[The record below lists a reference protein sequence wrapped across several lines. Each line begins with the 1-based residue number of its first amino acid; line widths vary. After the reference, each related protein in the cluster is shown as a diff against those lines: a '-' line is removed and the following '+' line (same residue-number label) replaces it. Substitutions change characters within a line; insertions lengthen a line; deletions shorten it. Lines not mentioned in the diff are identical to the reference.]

1 MKRRLLALAI
11 SALVATSAGAA
22 EPAELSLYLFDEGRP
37 VADAEVQIDAA
48 PRGRTS
54 SDGALNLRIEP
65 GARSL
70 RVLRAGAEV
79 LSLELNLVEDE
90 DAQIIATLYPDAAP
104 SVFIESTN
112 AGAAA
117 VTEAKPELGPPGR
130 LSGRVFNS
138 EDGKPVA
145 GARVYVSGTPI
156 DLVSDAEGRFSAE
169 IAPGIYAI
177 SVLAPSFASRS
188 FEGIAIA
195 SEQTTEQ
202 AIELTPAGV
211 ELPEFVVLEP
221 FIEGSLASFVE
232 ERRTSSAVTDI
243 LGAEQISRAGDSDAA
258 GALKRVTGLT
268 LVDGKF
274 VYVRGL
280 GERYSSVLING
291 AQVPSP
297 DPTRRVVPLD
307 LFPTE
312 ILNGIVVQKT
322 YTADMPGEFGGGTIQ
337 LRTRGVPES
346 FLLRASATVG
356 WADGTTGDDGL
367 RYTGGGRDWSGF
379 DDGAREAPAG
389 LLDGRLPSDPQALE
403 ALGEGIAA
411 QGFNIRPKQVGP
423 NTGFSF
429 SVGDD
434 LPFADNAWSLGYIL
448 STRYSQN
455 WDTRE
460 EQRATYSVLGNGQL
474 VPLSDFDL
482 ERTERAIDAGLFFST
497 GLKIGE
503 HHSVTGTAFQ
513 VRQTTDQ
520 AQISEGIGGS
530 GNDEQNFE
538 LEWIENEL
546 TTRQLTGEHVF
557 TSLSNLLLNWQ
568 YTNSRAQRVS
578 PARREYRFQYDS
590 QDERYE
596 WDGSLVSRFEGL
608 IDDAEEARVD
618 FRLPLQFGEHWE
630 LAVFGGAGRLERER
644 DSFIRRFGF
653 RGSRPPNVTD
663 LESVFTPERI
673 RPGGLFLIESTQA
686 ADSYTAAQTLDSAF
700 LGVDLGW
707 KDWRLNLGAREER
720 NVQEVVNQPPFNPN
734 AAPVVG
740 RVEADDLLPAGA
752 LTWAYSEKAQLR
764 LAYSETVSRPDL
776 RELSPAD
783 FIDPLLDVRVQGN
796 PQLQQ
801 AQIES
806 VDLRWEYYF
815 SPSESFSVALF
826 QKDFVNPIE
835 LVQVPA
841 SDQLLGLRNAREA
854 VNRGVE
860 FDLYKS
866 LDFAERIEWLPG
878 FLRGLPLADV
888 YVGANYAWIES
899 EIDLGDQQGTQTNSI
914 RPLQG
919 QSPYVLNLSLSYQKP
934 DGATEA
940 TLLYNVSGERIS
952 RVGDSGL
959 PDIYEQPFG
968 QLDFTLSQALP
979 WEGWKLKLRLRNLLD
994 PDVEFLQGDQP
1005 TNLYRKGR
1013 EAALSVEWK
1022 F

>member
-1 MKRRLLALAI
+1 MKRHLLALATCAFL
-11 SALVATSAGAA
+11 SKLAFAA
-22 EPAELSLYLFDEGRP
+22 EPAEVSLVLFDQGTP
-37 VADAEVQIDAA
+37 VADAEIRVDGAA
-48 PRGRTS
+48 VGRTS
-54 SDGALNLRIEP
+54 SDGAALLKLEP
-65 GARSL
+65 GARTL
-70 RVLRAGAEV
+70 KVLRAGTEV
-79 LSLELNLVEDE
+79 LSVELNLVEDE
-90 DAQIIATLYPDAAP
+90 NAELIATLYPDAAP
-104 SVFIESTN
+104 SLFIESTHA

-117 VTEAKPELGPPGR
+117 STQPTEAGPPGT
-130 LSGRVFNS
+130 LAGRVFNA
-138 EDGKPVA
+138 EDGKPVVS
-145 GARVYVSGTPI
+145 ARVYVSGTPI
-156 DLVSDAEGRFSAE
+156 DIVTDAEGRFSVPVSA
-169 IAPGIYAI
+169 GTYSL
-177 SVLAPSFASRS
+177 SVLAPRFSSRS
-188 FEGIAIA
+188 FEGVEIA

-346 FLLRASATVG
+346 FLLRASGTVG
-356 WADGTTGDDGL
+356 WADGTTGKDGL
-367 RYTGGGRDWSGF
+367 RYTGGGRDWTGF
-379 DDGAREAPAG
+379 DDGAREAPEG
-389 LLDGRLPSDPQALE
+389 LLDARLPTDPQALE
-403 ALGEGIAA
+403 AFGEAIAA
-411 QGFNIRPKQVGP
+411 KGFNIRPREIGP
-423 NTGFSF
+423 DTGFSF

-455 WDTRE
+455 WDSRE
-460 EQRATYSVLGNGQL
+460 EKRATYSVLGNGQL
-474 VPLSDFDL
+474 VPLSDFTRN
-482 ERTERAIDAGLFFST
+482 RTERAIDGGLFFST
-497 GLKIGE
+497 GLKVGE
-503 HHSVTGTAFQ
+503 HHSVVGTAFQ
-513 VRQTTDQ
+513 VRQTTDR
-520 AQISEGIGGS
+520 AQISEGIGSS

-568 YTNSRAQRVS
+568 YTNSRAQRES
-578 PARREYRFQYDS
+578 PARREYRFQFDGS
-590 QDERYE
+590 DERYE
-596 WDGSLVSRFEGL
+596 WDGTLVTRFEGL
-608 IDDAEEARVD
+608 VDDAEEARID
-618 FRLPLQFGEHWE
+618 FRLPMEFGDDWD
-630 LAVFGGAGRLERER
+630 LAVFGGAGRLERDRE
-644 DSFIRRFGF
+644 SFIRRFGF
-653 RGSRPPNVTD
+653 RGSRPRDVTD
-663 LESVFTPERI
+663 LETVFTPELI
-673 RPGGLFLIESTQA
+673 RPDGLFLIESTQG
-686 ADSYTAAQTLDSAF
+686 ADAYTAQQVLDSAF
-700 LGVDLGW
+700 LGIDLGW

-720 NVQEVVNQPPFNPN
+720 NLQEVVNQPAFNPG
-734 AAPVVG
+734 AAPVIG
-740 RVEADDLLPAGA
+740 RVEATDLLPGGS
-752 LTWAYSEKAQLR
+752 LTWAYTEKAQLR
-764 LAYSETVSRPDL
+764 LAYSETVSRPDF

-783 FIDPLLDVRVQGN
+783 FVDPLLDVRVVGN
-796 PQLQQ
+796 PDLKQ
-801 AQIES
+801 ATIES
-806 VDLRWEYYF
+806 LDLRWEYYF

-826 QKDFVNPIE
+826 QKDFINPIE
-835 LVQVPA
+835 LVQLPA
-841 SDQLLGLRNAREA
+841 SDELLGLRNAREA
-854 VNRGVE
+854 TNRGIE
-860 FDLYKS
+860 LDLYKS
-866 LDFAERIEWLPG
+866 LDFVERFDWMPAFIKAW
-878 FLRGLPLADV
+878 PLADV

-899 EIDLGDQQGTQTNSI
+899 EIDLGDNQGTQTNAI

-919 QSPYVLNLSLSYQKP
+919 QSPYVANLSLSYQHP
-934 DGATEA
+934 EGRTEA

-959 PDIYEQPFG
+959 PDIYEQPFN
-968 QLDFTLSQALP
+968 QLDFTLSQELP

-994 PDVEFLQGDQP
+994 PEVEFLQGDQP

-1013 EAALSVEWK
+1013 EAAFSVEWK